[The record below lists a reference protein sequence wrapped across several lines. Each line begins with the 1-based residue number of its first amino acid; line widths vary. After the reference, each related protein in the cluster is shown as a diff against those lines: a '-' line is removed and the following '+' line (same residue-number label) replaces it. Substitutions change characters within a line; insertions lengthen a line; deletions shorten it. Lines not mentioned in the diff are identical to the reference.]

1 MTPPIPTT
9 RMVPRGWSAH
19 HAPVAAGGMNGRCD
33 LYGPAP
39 TGRVFDEATGTY
51 EDAPH
56 APVAAGVPCRVQDQ
70 AGRTVAVTG
79 DEEVQTSE
87 HLVQLPVGTATAGVV
102 RVVVTDG
109 HAGVAGAYTVDHV
122 NTSTEAFT
130 VDLWCTRAA
139 S

>member
-1 MTPPIPTT
+1 
-9 RMVPRGWSAH
+9 
-19 HAPVAAGGMNGRCD
+19 MNGSCD

-56 APVAAGVPCRVQDQ
+56 APVAAGVPCRVQAQ
-70 AGRTVAVTG
+70 KSRSEVVTG

-87 HLVQLPVGTATAGVV
+87 YLIQVPAGTDTAGVV

-109 HAGVAGAYTVDHV
+109 HATTPATFTVDHV
-122 NTSTEAFT
+122 NHSTEAFT
-130 VDLWCTRAA
+130 VDLWCTQAA